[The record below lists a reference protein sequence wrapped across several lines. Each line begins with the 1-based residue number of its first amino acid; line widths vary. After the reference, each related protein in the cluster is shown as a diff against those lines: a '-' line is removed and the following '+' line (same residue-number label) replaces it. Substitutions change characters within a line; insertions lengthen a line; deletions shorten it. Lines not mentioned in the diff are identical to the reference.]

1 MELTTQEERMAK
13 ALFDRE
19 EVIEKAMQLFWK
31 NGYHSSSMQQLV
43 DTTGLKPGSIYHSFG
58 NKESLF
64 REVLEYYSLKG
75 LTRIRD
81 IIENAR
87 SVGEGICLHL
97 EEVVEQSTKS
107 DYCSCLLVKVQL
119 ELATHAGENDL
130 HALASAKLDQVEKL
144 FGSYLE
150 REFNKKVSAE
160 RATSIML
167 HIFGIRVYGYHNRYN
182 EGAADRMRQGL
193 RAGLS
198 WLPWQ

>member
-1 MELTTQEERMAK
+1 MAK

-19 EVIEKAMQLFWK
+19 EVIEKSMQLFWK
-31 NGYHSSSMQQLV
+31 NGYSSSSMQQIV

-64 REVLEYYSLKG
+64 REVLEHYSFKG
-75 LTRIRD
+75 LARIRN

-107 DYCSCLLVKVQL
+107 DYCSCLLVKAQL

-130 HALASAKLDQVEKL
+130 HAFASAKLDQVEKL
-144 FGSYLE
+144 FASYLE
-150 REFNKKVSAE
+150 REFNKKVSVE

-167 HIFGIRVYGYHNRYN
+167 HIFGMRVYGYHNGYH
-182 EGAADRMRQGL
+182 EGASDRMRQGL
-193 RAGLS
+193 RSGLS

>member
-1 MELTTQEERMAK
+1 MAK

-19 EVIEKAMQLFWK
+19 EVIEKSMDLFWK
-31 NGYHSSSMQQLV
+31 NGYNSSSMQQIV

-64 REVLEYYSLKG
+64 REVLEHYSLKS
-75 LTRIRD
+75 LSKIRTT
-81 IIENAR
+81 IENAR

-97 EEVVEQSTKS
+97 EGVVEQSTGS
-107 DYCSCLLVKVQL
+107 DYCSCLLVKTQL
-119 ELATHAGENDL
+119 ELSAHADVNDL
-130 HALASAKLDQVEKL
+130 HATASAKLNEVEKL
-144 FGSYLE
+144 FAGYLE

-167 HIFGIRVYGYHNRYN
+167 HIFGMRVYGYHTRYH
-182 EGAADRMRQGL
+182 EGAAERMRQGL
-193 RAGLS
+193 RSGLP